1 MRAFARFILVKS
13 HGKDVL
19 INVSQIEWIMATKD
33 PEVCEIHIIG
43 DEEES
48 LWSRFLANHTMQDL
62 ISVLDEAADVHIAG
76 VRIRPEGMTL
86 PEVDSIGRNQD

>member
-13 HGKDVL
+13 GGKDVL

-33 PEVCEIHIIG
+33 ENVCEIHIVG

-48 LWSRFLANHTMQDL
+48 FFLANHTMQDL
-62 ISVLDEAADVHIAG
+62 VFVLDEAADVFITG
-76 VRIRPEGMTL
+76 VKISPQGVTL
-86 PEVDSIGRNQD
+86 PEVESIGQKQD

>member
-13 HGKDVL
+13 HDNKELL

-48 LWSRFLANHTMQDL
+48 FFLANHTMQDL
-62 ISVLDEAADVHIAG
+62 IFVLDEAADVHIAG
-76 VRIRPEGMTL
+76 VRVRPEGMTL
-86 PEVDSIGRNQD
+86 PEIESIATKETT

>member
-13 HGKDVL
+13 HDNKELL
-19 INVSQIEWIMATKD
+19 INVAQIEWIMATKD

-48 LWSRFLANHTMQDL
+48 FFLANHTMQDL
-62 ISVLDEAADVHIAG
+62 IFVLDEAADVHIAG
-76 VRIRPEGMTL
+76 VRVRPEGMTL
-86 PEVDSIGRNQD
+86 PEVDSIGHKQN

>member
-13 HGKDVL
+13 HDNKELL
-19 INVSQIEWIMATKD
+19 INVAQIEWIMATKD

-48 LWSRFLANHTMQDL
+48 FFLANHTMQDL
-62 ISVLDEAADVHIAG
+62 IFVLDEAADVHIAG
-76 VRIRPEGMTL
+76 ARVRLEGLTL
-86 PEVDSIGRNQD
+86 PEVESIGHKQD